1 MNEAQNCHSER
12 SEESASQTCAEKKQI
27 PRATAP
33 LGMTPFGLFPGLAQF
48 PLIFFQSLLLFLCVL
63 CAPVSVSSV
72 LSFSLLSSPES
83 EKPEWCRPLPRPEYS
98 RAQAVRAG
106 QGTVKPGGEGKA
118 LHTFG
123 GFSFLLAAAR
133 KE

>member
-12 SEESASQTCAEKKQI
+12 SAVFALRMGLRSEESASQRCAEKKQI

-63 CAPVSVSSV
+63 CAPASVPSV
-72 LSFSLLSSPES
+72 LSFSLVSSPES
-83 EKPEWCRPLPRPEYS
+83 EKPEWC
-98 RAQAVRAG
+98 
-106 QGTVKPGGEGKA
+106 KA
-118 LHTFG
+118 LHAFG